1 MISSLLDKIDLDYK
15 NSPEGFPSNLS
26 KWILWQDPIYNH
38 FEVQY
43 KDINL
48 ENHFDTVYILN

>member
-1 MISSLLDKIDLDYK
+1 MIDSTDLDYK
-15 NSPEGFPSNLS
+15 PPSNCPSNLS

-43 KDINL
+43 KELNL
-48 ENHFDTVYILN
+48 ENHFDTVCY